1 VKELWKYGMV
11 VAPWFGF
18 ACPMVVDDGA
28 SGAGV
33 DALAAE
39 PSPTSMSA
47 ASGAPAATVL
57 NLI

>member
-11 VAPWFGF
+11 VAPWFGT
-18 ACPMVVDDGA
+18 ACPMVVDHGA
-28 SGAGV
+28 PGPF

-39 PSPTSMSA
+39 PNPTSTSA
-47 ASGAPAATVL
+47 ASATPAATVL

>member
-1 VKELWKYGMV
+1 VKELRKYGMV
-11 VAPWFGF
+11 VAPWFGT

-28 SGAGV
+28 PGPGV

-39 PSPTSMSA
+39 PNPTSTSA
-47 ASGAPAATVL
+47 ASDAPTATVL